1 MGERAARYMSYRRK
15 PEKPESA
22 GEAKALDRL
31 QAEAIEAGAT
41 LHSEG
46 RGGLPSSVVLGVLR
60 RDSYQCKKCGGKED
74 LTMHHK
80 ADILASDYL
89 RRLKKFQGALTLKI
103 WSRSARNVT
112 TPFTRKPAKKVG
124 ILTRNNQR

>member
-1 MGERAARYMSYRRK
+1 MGEKAARYMSYRSRPAPQE
-15 PEKPESA
+15 PE
-22 GEAKALDRL
+22 GERKALERL

-46 RGGLPSSVVLGVLR
+46 RGGMPSSVVLGVLR
-60 RDSYQCKKCGGKED
+60 RDHYQCKRCGGKSD

-89 RRLKKFQGALTLKI
+89 RRLKKVSGRTDPQNLVTICQSCHDAIHTE
-103 WSRSARNVT
+103 ARE
-112 TPFTRKPAKKVG
+112 KG
-124 ILTRNNQR
+124 WDSDS